1 MFRTT
6 HPLAHETIEHREA
19 LRRAEHLRALESPQG
34 ASGPEADITVRPL
47 HPDDAVPLAR
57 LAERDSSGVPP
68 GPLLGAEVAGVLVA
82 AISLRDGTV
91 LADPFSPTS
100 APIELLRLRASQL
113 GGERRR
119 RLPRLPRIPRRARA
133 CGSLAGSPP
142 GAGGRLLRL

>member
-6 HPLAHETIEHREA
+6 LPVAHQTIEHREA
-19 LRRAEHLRALESPQG
+19 LRRAEHLRAIAPSLA
-34 ASGPEADITVRPL
+34 ASGAEAEITVRAL
-47 HPDDAVPLAR
+47 HPDDGVPLAR

-91 LADPFSPTS
+91 LADPFSHTS
-100 APIELLRLRASQL
+100 APMGLLRLRARQL
-113 GGERRR
+113 GGERQR
-119 RLPRLPRIPRRARA
+119 RLPRVPRIPRRRRA